1 MTAIRRPVATFFATL
16 VALLLLLE
24 SPRLAGQEA
33 PRTTTAPRVETRGAS
48 DVAVDR
54 RLARLLA
61 GSPIV
66 LSADTT
72 LTPADTLRGSVLVLD
87 ATLVL
92 EGVITG
98 DLVIVDAGAFVRPN
112 AVVRGDLVNIGGGL
126 YRSEVARIG
135 GTILDLPTAPYRVAR
150 EPDLLVIIASDSP
163 SPLELDGFYG
173 VRPPTYDRVNGVTA
187 VVGARYTLPMIEEV
201 TPSVR
206 AHAGWR
212 TELGE
217 PTYGASAELR
227 RFATTLHGGYFRG
240 WSTNDDWIRGDLM
253 NSLNYFWDGDDLRD
267 YFDAEQAWI
276 GVRHELGD
284 VEKAFHAMV
293 DVRGQVEDATSLPG
307 DDPWHLLSGDVRPNP
322 AIDPGRTTS
331 LIAGVDVLWQGLQT
345 HFEGRAEYEGARGW
359 LDGDF
364 EFDRVTVFG
373 DWAMH
378 AFADHTL
385 EIEFFTQHPLG
396 GGVMPRQEW
405 SFVGGS
411 GTIQTA
417 ELAQHTGDRVVFV
430 ESKYIVPF
438 PERLALPFVGAPELQ
453 LIHAAGMA
461 WTGSDAPPFRQE
473 IGARLQFFAVYLRY
487 MLEPVDPSNNKLDLG
502 IRWPFGTTFPWQRP

>member
-1 MTAIRRPVATFFATL
+1 MNTLRHNATRLFAAIFVI
-16 VALLLLLE
+16 LLLL
-24 SPRLAGQEA
+24 A
-33 PRTTTAPRVETRGAS
+33 PSGLGAQQVPPATRPHVEIRGAS

-61 GSPIV
+61 GSPTI

-72 LTPADTLRGSVLVLD
+72 LTPADTIRGSVLILD

-98 DLVIVDAGAFVRPN
+98 DLVMVDAGAFVRPN
-112 AVVRGDLVNIGGGL
+112 AVVGGDLVNIGGGL
-126 YRSEVARIG
+126 YRSELARVG
-135 GTILDLPTAPYRVAR
+135 GTILDLPTASYRVAR
-150 EPDLLVIIASDSP
+150 EPDALVIVASDAASP
-163 SPLELDGFYG
+163 FQLEGFSG
-173 VRPPTYDRVNGVTA
+173 LLPPTYDRVNGLTA
-187 VVGARYTLPMIEEV
+187 IVGARYTLPMIEQV
-201 TPSVR
+201 TPSI
-206 AHAGWR
+206 HGQAGWR

-217 PTYGASAELR
+217 PTYGLSAELR
-227 RFATTLHGGYFRG
+227 RYATTLHGGYFRG
-240 WSTNDDWIRGDLM
+240 WYTNDDWIRGDFT
-253 NSLNYFWDGDDLRD
+253 NSRNYFWDGDDLRD
-267 YFDAEQAWI
+267 YFEAKQAWI

-284 VEKAFHAMV
+284 VKKTFHATV

-307 DDPWHLLSGDVRPNP
+307 DDPWHLLSGDLRPNP

-331 LIAGVDVLWQGLQT
+331 IIAGMDVLWQGLQT
-345 HFEGRAEYEGARGW
+345 HFDGRVEYEGARTW

-364 EFDRVTVFG
+364 GFDRVAVFG

-378 AFADHTL
+378 AFADHTV
-385 EIEFFTQHPLG
+385 EIEFFVQHPLG

-411 GTIQTA
+411 STLRTA
-417 ELAQHTGDRVVFV
+417 ELARYTGDRVVFV

-438 PERLALPFVGAPELQ
+438 PARWALPFVGAPDFQ

-461 WTGSDAPPFRQE
+461 WTGSDSPPFRQE
-473 IGARLQFFAVYLRY
+473 MGARLQFFALYLRY
-487 MLEPVDPSNNKLDLG
+487 LFEPADPSNNKLDIGLS
-502 IRWPFGTTFPWQRP
+502 WPFGTAYPWER

>member
-1 MTAIRRPVATFFATL
+1 MNLIRRSVATLFA
-16 VALLLLLE
+16 ALIVLPGLE
-24 SPRLAGQEA
+24 PPRLGAQEA
-33 PRTTTAPRVETRGAS
+33 PGTVAAPRVEIRGAS

-61 GSPIV
+61 ESPIV
-66 LSADTT
+66 ISADTT
-72 LTPADTLRGSVLVLD
+72 LTPADTLRGSVLLLD

-98 DLVIVDAGAFVRPN
+98 DLVLVDAGAFVRPN
-112 AVVRGDLVNIGGGL
+112 AVVRGDLVNVGGGL
-126 YRSEVARIG
+126 YRSELASVG
-135 GTILDLPTAPYRVAR
+135 GAILDLPTASYRVVR
-150 EPDLLVIIASDSP
+150 EPSLLVILASDSP
-163 SPLELDGFYG
+163 SRLQLDGFYG
-173 VRPPTYDRVNGVTA
+173 VLPPTYDRVNGVTA
-187 VVGARYTLPMIEEV
+187 VVGGSYTLPMIEEV
-201 TPSVR
+201 TPSIH
-206 AHAGWR
+206 AHGGWR

-217 PTYGASAELR
+217 PTYGASLELR

-240 WSTNDDWIRGDLM
+240 WSTNDDWIRGHLM
-253 NSLNYFWDGDDLRD
+253 NSLNYLWDGDDLRD
-267 YFDAEQAWI
+267 YHEAEQAWI

-284 VEKAFHAMV
+284 VEKAFHAV
-293 DVRGQVEDATSLPG
+293 VGVRGQVEDAASLPG

-331 LIAGVDVLWQGLQT
+331 LITGVDVVWQGLETQ
-345 HFEGRAEYEGARGW
+345 FEGGAEYEAARGW
-359 LDGDF
+359 LDGAF
-364 EFDRVTVFG
+364 EFDRIAVFG
-373 DWAMH
+373 DWAML

-385 EIEFFTQHPLG
+385 EIEFFVQQPLG

-405 SFVGGS
+405 SLVGGS

-417 ELAQHTGDRVVFV
+417 EQAQYTGDRVVFV

-438 PERLALPFVGAPELQ
+438 PERVALPVVGAPELQ

-461 WTGSDAPPFRQE
+461 WTGSEAPPFRQE

-487 MLEPVDPSNNKLDLG
+487 MLEPSDPSNNKLDLG
-502 IRWPFGTTFPWQRP
+502 FSWPFGTTLPWDRP